1 MATYVGSRV
10 RRVEDGRFLTGRAT
24 YVDDVV
30 VPGTLHCAFVRSP
43 HAHARVISVDASRA
57 RAADGVAAVLTGDDL
72 ADVAPITT
80 TIPTRPD
87 EVKVAVRPLLARDRV
102 RHVGDPVAVVVASTR
117 YLAEDAAELVE
128 VEYDPL
134 PAVVDAEAALTPGA
148 PVLHEELGDNVF
160 AHVEFENGDVDR
172 LFAEADHVFAKRFH
186 YGRSHAAPLE
196 TRGVLAAPDR
206 GSDGLTIWT
215 SSQFP
220 HLVRTLLH
228 YQLGLPENRM
238 RVIAPDVGG
247 GFGLKVHLHLEEIL
261 IPYLALQLG
270 RPVKWIEDR
279 YENLV
284 ASGHAKEM
292 ICDLELATRADGTF
306 LAMRGRYIG
315 DAGAYQGHPWTA
327 LVDVFCAATFLPNL
341 YELQGVRYSADCV
354 FTNKCQATAYRGVG
368 WTPGHVAREAL
379 IDDAAR
385 ALGID
390 PLELRLK
397 NTISDEPQTSLTGC
411 NYDGGTYSEAQR
423 QAAELVGY
431 EDLRRRQTELRA
443 QGRYIGIGVSPF
455 VEQGAW
461 ASQLAHRMG
470 FPGYGYLD
478 SASVTVEAD
487 GSVTVATGLHSQGQ
501 GHETALAQLT
511 ADRLGVPM
519 DSVRIMQGD
528 TGAGAFSTGTYGS
541 RTAGVGGGAIRRA
554 AGDVREKLVHSAAH
568 MLEASP
574 GDIELS
580 EGTASVRGTP
590 DKAVTVPQIAYTTY
604 LTSARPTDID
614 VALTSTRSYD
624 PPETYSNACMIA
636 VVEVDVETGVVK
648 VERFAVAED
657 CGTVLNPMIVDGQ
670 LAGAVAQ
677 GLGAVLLEG
686 LPYSEEG
693 QPLASTLLDFLYP
706 AATDVPDLEIVHLAT
721 PSPVTEGGMKGMAE
735 GGNIGAPSAIVNA
748 VADALAPLGVE
759 ISSTPLGPSALL
771 DLIRSARETG
781 AVAT

>member
-1 MATYVGSRV
+1 
-10 RRVEDGRFLTGRAT
+10 VEDARFLTGRAT
-24 YVDDVV
+24 YVDDVHL
-30 VPGTLHCAFVRSP
+30 PGMVHCAFVRSP
-43 HAHARVISVDASRA
+43 HAHARVLAVDTTRA
-57 RAADGVAAVLTGDDL
+57 RGLAGVVAVLTGEDL
-72 ADVAPITT
+72 ADVAPMTT
-80 TIPTRPD
+80 TIATRPED
-87 EVKVAVRPLLARDRV
+87 VKVSTRPLLARDRV
-102 RHVGDPVAVVVASTR
+102 RHVGDPVAVVVASSR
-117 YLAEDAAELVE
+117 YVAEDAAELVDVQYE
-128 VEYDPL
+128 PL
-134 PAVVDAEAALTPGA
+134 PAVVDAEAALAPDA
-148 PVLHEELGDNVF
+148 PVLHEELGDNCF
-160 AHVEFENGDVDR
+160 SHVEFEKGDVDR
-172 LFAEADHVFAKRFH
+172 LFAEADHVFARRFH

-196 TRGVLAAPDR
+196 TRGVVGAPDR
-206 GSDGLTIWT
+206 GSDGLTVWT

-292 ICDLELATRADGTF
+292 ICDLELATSADGTF

-341 YELQGVRYSADCV
+341 YRLQGVAYSADCV
-354 FTNKCQATAYRGVG
+354 FTNKCQSTAYRGVG

-397 NTISDEPQTSLTGC
+397 NTISDEPQVSLTGC
-411 NYDGGTYSEAQR
+411 NYDGGSYSEAQR
-423 QAAELVGY
+423 RAAELVGY
-431 EDLRRRQTELRA
+431 DDLRRRQVEARA

-461 ASQLAHRMG
+461 AAELAHRMG
-470 FPGYGYLD
+470 FPGYGYMD

-487 GSVTVATGLHSQGQ
+487 GSVTVTTGLHSQGQ

-511 ADRLGVPM
+511 ADRLGVPL
-519 DSVRIMQGD
+519 DTVRIVQGD
-528 TGAGAFSTGTYGS
+528 TASGAYSTGTYGS
-541 RTAGVGGGAIRRA
+541 RTAVVGGGAIRRA
-554 AGDVREKLVHSAAH
+554 AGDVRDKLVHIAAH

-574 GDIELS
+574 GDIELVD
-580 EGTASVRGTP
+580 GTASVRGTP
-590 DKAVTVPQIAYTTY
+590 DRAVTVPQIAFTTY
-604 LTSARPTDID
+604 LTSARPTDIE

-624 PPETYSNACMIA
+624 PPETYSNACIIA
-636 VVEVDVETGVVK
+636 VVDVDVETGVVR
-648 VERFAVAED
+648 VERIAVAED

-677 GLGAVLLEG
+677 GLGAALLEE
-686 LPYSEEG
+686 LPYSADG
-693 QPLASTLLDFLYP
+693 QPLSSTLLDFLYP
-706 AATDVPDLEIVHLAT
+706 SSMDVPELEIVHLET

-748 VADALAPLGVE
+748 VADALAPFGVHVT
-759 ISSTPLGPSALL
+759 STPLGPSHVL
-771 DLIRSARETG
+771 DLLREARERTG
-781 AVAT
+781 SGSPAMGAPTA